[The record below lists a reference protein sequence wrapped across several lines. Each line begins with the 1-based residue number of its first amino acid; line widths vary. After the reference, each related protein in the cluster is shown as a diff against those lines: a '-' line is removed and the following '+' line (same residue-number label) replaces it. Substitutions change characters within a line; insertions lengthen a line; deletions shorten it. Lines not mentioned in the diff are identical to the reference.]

1 MWTVTRE
8 MRLGGR
14 VGMEWYPLSCH
25 FGSRERE
32 GTCWNLTRLRH
43 PRRVGNE
50 PGDTLWPIVWGKAR
64 GYSGQCRPGHLS
76 SGVDSLW
83 PAAASFLW
91 LWRQSDS
98 RWTDRDGRCKGSPEL
113 GRIRSRWSRRDNCA
127 WLISETFRSAADQ
140 SAKGCRHVL
149 RGWLGSYVDH
159 LDCASSRWTSQST
172 NYGRIWDGKAVL

>member
-25 FGSRERE
+25 FGSRERGHLLKLDATPSSSE
-32 GTCWNLTRLRH
+32 GGEWAWWYPLAN
-43 PRRVGNE
+43 
-50 PGDTLWPIVWGKAR
+50 WGKAR